1 MHLLI
6 LSMVVVVLLMF
17 LAVHLGIWFR
27 QDVVLQ
33 AARAEMTQWG
43 DEMIIWRDSVKPF
56 RPVLYSDVTTAP
68 HRQTRRTSSPPVM

>member
-6 LSMVVVVLLMF
+6 LTIVVVVLLMF

-27 QDVVLQ
+27 QDVALH
-33 AARAEMTQWG
+33 AASAEISQWG
-43 DEMIIWRDSVKPF
+43 DEMLIWRDSVKAF

-68 HRQTRRTSSPPVM
+68 HRQSRRTSSPPVM